1 MISLKKLAADG
12 LIKLTDA
19 RRKYTIDGVQRL
31 EAIYRI
37 PLKYLYYNN
46 QNGRI
51 STALQKYV
59 SGHPEMVLN
68 PALDD
73 ENPEYNDL
81 FESFIFKS
89 NEQRMKATQESI
101 SDRGQEEPGVVLDD
115 GRVIDG
121 NRRFTALRRIQ
132 KSKGIEQYFE
142 AAILDFDIT
151 NSVDKKTIKQL
162 ELDLQMG
169 KEDRQDYDPID
180 RIFDVYNTVYV
191 EKIMTPQEYAKS
203 IGKERARGINNDIKE
218 AELISS
224 YLEFIGAPRD
234 AYYIAK
240 ELRLDGPMNEV
251 RRVLDKNK
259 LLDDGEVKSAVFALL
274 SMHYSG
280 TDANEGGDITRL
292 IRKELQ
298 SMVSKKDDW
307 VCLTEDNVDTI
318 YDAFQDTPVSDASQI
333 SQIRQWSWAYSLISI
348 AVRLSLVNSLAGFWW
363 LLQSTPSNPGKAN
376 FKRPLVLRKSCE
388 SLMFR
393 MEILTAIYVDD
404 GRFRIWSLSI
414 MNPSRNTM
422 TSLSI

>member
-1 MISLKKLAADG
+1 
-12 LIKLTDA
+12 
-19 RRKYTIDGVQRL
+19 
-31 EAIYRI
+31 
-37 PLKYLYYNN
+37 
-46 QNGRI
+46 
-51 STALQKYV
+51 
-59 SGHPEMVLN
+59 
-68 PALDD
+68 
-73 ENPEYNDL
+73 
-81 FESFIFKS
+81 
-89 NEQRMKATQESI
+89 
-101 SDRGQEEPGVVLDD
+101 
-115 GRVIDG
+115 
-121 NRRFTALRRIQ
+121 
-132 KSKGIEQYFE
+132 
-142 AAILDFDIT
+142 
-151 NSVDKKTIKQL
+151 
-162 ELDLQMG
+162 MG

-218 AELISS
+218 AKLISS

-333 SQIRQWSWAYSLISI
+333 SQILNSSEGIKAASNGFMRSSR
-348 AVRLSLVNSLAGFWW
+348 RLGKMNEYRGE
-363 LLQSTPSNPGKAN
+363 LQKVVETVSAC
-376 FKRPLVLRKSCE
+376 VE
-388 SLMFR
+388 SL
-393 MEILTAIYVDD
+393 ESIDTATLENLTVEQSKDVAADLEKIGMIVRKDYDV
-404 GRFRIWSLSI
+404 LSQTG
-414 MNPSRNTM
+414 N
-422 TSLSI
+422 LL

>member
-59 SGHPEMVLN
+59 SGHPEVVLN

-142 AAILDFDIT
+142 AAILDFGIT

-218 AELISS
+218 AKLISS

-333 SQIRQWSWAYSLISI
+333 SQILNSSEGIKAASNDFMRSSR
-348 AVRLSLVNSLAGFWW
+348 RLGKMNEYRGE
-363 LLQSTPSNPGKAN
+363 LQKVVETVSAC
-376 FKRPLVLRKSCE
+376 VE
-388 SLMFR
+388 SL
-393 MEILTAIYVDD
+393 ESIDTATLESLTVEQSKDVAADLEKIGMIVRKDYDV
-404 GRFRIWSLSI
+404 LSQTG
-414 MNPSRNTM
+414 N
-422 TSLSI
+422 LL

>member
-59 SGHPEMVLN
+59 SGHPEVALN

-151 NSVDKKTIKQL
+151 NSVDKKTIK
-162 ELDLQMG
+162 
-169 KEDRQDYDPID
+169 
-180 RIFDVYNTVYV
+180 
-191 EKIMTPQEYAKS
+191 
-203 IGKERARGINNDIKE
+203 
-218 AELISS
+218 
-224 YLEFIGAPRD
+224 
-234 AYYIAK
+234 
-240 ELRLDGPMNEV
+240 
-251 RRVLDKNK
+251 
-259 LLDDGEVKSAVFALL
+259 
-274 SMHYSG
+274 
-280 TDANEGGDITRL
+280 
-292 IRKELQ
+292 
-298 SMVSKKDDW
+298 
-307 VCLTEDNVDTI
+307 
-318 YDAFQDTPVSDASQI
+318 
-333 SQIRQWSWAYSLISI
+333 
-348 AVRLSLVNSLAGFWW
+348 
-363 LLQSTPSNPGKAN
+363 
-376 FKRPLVLRKSCE
+376 
-388 SLMFR
+388 
-393 MEILTAIYVDD
+393 
-404 GRFRIWSLSI
+404 
-414 MNPSRNTM
+414 
-422 TSLSI
+422 

>member
-59 SGHPEMVLN
+59 SGHPEVVLN

-151 NSVDKKTIKQL
+151 NSVDKKQSSSLSLICRWEKKT
-162 ELDLQMG
+162 
-169 KEDRQDYDPID
+169 DRTMIQSIEFSMCITP
-180 RIFDVYNTVYV
+180 FTSK
-191 EKIMTPQEYAKS
+191 KIMTPQEYAKS

-218 AELISS
+218 AKLISS

-333 SQIRQWSWAYSLISI
+333 SQILNSSEGIKAASNDFMRSSR
-348 AVRLSLVNSLAGFWW
+348 RLGKMNEYRGE
-363 LLQSTPSNPGKAN
+363 LQKVVETVSAC
-376 FKRPLVLRKSCE
+376 VE
-388 SLMFR
+388 SL
-393 MEILTAIYVDD
+393 ESIDTATLESLTVEQSKDVAADLEKIGMIVRKDYDV
-404 GRFRIWSLSI
+404 LSQTG
-414 MNPSRNTM
+414 N
-422 TSLSI
+422 LL